1 MEKISNDYRENVRVL
16 DGLLGVGRSCDMV
29 SRDYLIGGRR
39 ARLWVVDGFGS
50 DSILERMGA
59 FWLTLKP
66 ENVVGLTEMQDFL
79 DRYITFSES
88 NVTFDISD
96 AVTSVFLGKSLL
108 AVEGLAGVALMDA
121 KGYPSR
127 SVHEPPDG
135 KVLRGSH
142 DGFVEAVV
150 PNMALL
156 RRRIRDPHLTME
168 GHKVGSRTHNDAVLC
183 YLDDRVDQDLLR
195 KLRGKLLGLD
205 VRSLS
210 MAQESLAEAIRPKQW
225 YNPFPKVRYTER
237 PDAAAASIMEGSIVL
252 MVDNS
257 PSVMILPTGF
267 FDFTQES
274 NDYYFPPLVGTYL
287 RVLRVTV
294 FLLSLFITPAWYLMV
309 SEPNRL
315 PGWLNFLSSP
325 EPVSLS
331 LLSQLLVVEFLIDVL
346 KLASLN
352 TPDSLSNSFSMLGA
366 LVLGDFAVQAGWLGP
381 EVLVYMAFVSVAGFA
396 QPSYE
401 LGYAFKLLRVALLLV
416 TAAFDVWGFC
426 LGVVG
431 IFVLLCTTKPL
442 GISIHWFP
450 STARRCC
457 GCWSG
462 NLSAGTIPESLSIER

>member
-183 YLDDRVDQDLLR
+183 YLDDKVDQDLLR

-381 EVLVYMAFVSVAGFA
+381 EVRVYMAFVSVAGFA

-442 GISIHWFP
+442 VGKGYLYPLVPFNGKALLRLLVREPISRDN
-450 STARRCC
+450 T
-457 GCWSG
+457 
-462 NLSAGTIPESLSIER
+462 

>member
-39 ARLWVVDGFGS
+39 PRLWVVDGFGS

-183 YLDDRVDQDLLR
+183 YLDDKVDQDLLR

-442 GISIHWFP
+442 VGKGYLYPLVPFNGKALLRLLVREPISRDN
-450 STARRCC
+450 T
-457 GCWSG
+457 
-462 NLSAGTIPESLSIER
+462 

>member
-66 ENVVGLTEMQDFL
+66 ENVVGLTKMQDFL

-183 YLDDRVDQDLLR
+183 YLDDKVDQDLLR

-205 VRSLS
+205 VRSLT

-442 GISIHWFP
+442 VGKGYLYPLVPFNGKALLRLLVREPISRDN
-450 STARRCC
+450 T
-457 GCWSG
+457 
-462 NLSAGTIPESLSIER
+462 

>member
-1 MEKISNDYRENVRVL
+1 MEKISNDYRENVRML

-66 ENVVGLTEMQDFL
+66 ENVMSITEMQDFL

-183 YLDDRVDQDLLR
+183 YLDDKVDQDLLR

-442 GISIHWFP
+442 VGKGYLYPLVPFNGKALLRLLVREPISRDN
-450 STARRCC
+450 T
-457 GCWSG
+457 
-462 NLSAGTIPESLSIER
+462 

>member
-66 ENVVGLTEMQDFL
+66 ENVMSLTEMQDFL

-183 YLDDRVDQDLLR
+183 YLDDKVDQDLLR

-267 FDFTQES
+267 FNFTQES

-431 IFVLLCTTKPL
+431 IFILLCTTKPL
-442 GISIHWFP
+442 VGKGYLYPLVPFNGKALLRLLVREPISRDN
-450 STARRCC
+450 T
-457 GCWSG
+457 
-462 NLSAGTIPESLSIER
+462 

>member
-88 NVTFDISD
+88 NVSFDVSD

-183 YLDDRVDQDLLR
+183 YLDDKVDQDLLR

-431 IFVLLCTTKPL
+431 IFILLCTTKPL
-442 GISIHWFP
+442 VGKGYLYPLVPFNSKALLRLLVREPISRDN
-450 STARRCC
+450 T
-457 GCWSG
+457 
-462 NLSAGTIPESLSIER
+462 

>member
-88 NVTFDISD
+88 NVTFDTSD

-183 YLDDRVDQDLLR
+183 YLDDKVDQDLLR

-431 IFVLLCTTKPL
+431 IFILLCTTKPL
-442 GISIHWFP
+442 VGKGYLYPLVPFNGKALLRLLVREPISRDN
-450 STARRCC
+450 T
-457 GCWSG
+457 
-462 NLSAGTIPESLSIER
+462 

>member
-205 VRSLS
+205 VRSLT

-267 FDFTQES
+267 FYFTQES

-442 GISIHWFP
+442 VGKGYLYPLVPFNGKALLRLLVREPISRDN
-450 STARRCC
+450 T
-457 GCWSG
+457 
-462 NLSAGTIPESLSIER
+462 

>member
-127 SVHEPPDG
+127 SVNEPPDG

-205 VRSLS
+205 VRSLT

-287 RVLRVTV
+287 RVLRVAV

-309 SEPNRL
+309 SAPNRL
-315 PGWLNFLSSP
+315 PGWLDFLSSP

-442 GISIHWFP
+442 VGKGYLYPLVPFNGKALLRLLVREPISRDN
-450 STARRCC
+450 T
-457 GCWSG
+457 
-462 NLSAGTIPESLSIER
+462 

>member
-39 ARLWVVDGFGS
+39 ARLWGVDGFGS

-183 YLDDRVDQDLLR
+183 YLDDKVDQDLLR

-205 VRSLS
+205 VRSLT

-442 GISIHWFP
+442 VGKGYLYPLVPFNGKALLRLLVREPISRDN
-450 STARRCC
+450 T
-457 GCWSG
+457 
-462 NLSAGTIPESLSIER
+462 

>member
-66 ENVVGLTEMQDFL
+66 ENVVGLTKMQDFL

-205 VRSLS
+205 VRSLT

-309 SEPNRL
+309 SAPNRL
-315 PGWLNFLSSP
+315 PGWLDFLSSP

-442 GISIHWFP
+442 VGKGYLYPLVPFNGKALLRLLVREPISRDN
-450 STARRCC
+450 T
-457 GCWSG
+457 
-462 NLSAGTIPESLSIER
+462 

>member
-135 KVLRGSH
+135 KVLRASH

-183 YLDDRVDQDLLR
+183 YLDDKVDQDLLR

-431 IFVLLCTTKPL
+431 IFILLCTTKPL
-442 GISIHWFP
+442 VGKGYLYPLVPFNGKALLRLLVREPISRDN
-450 STARRCC
+450 T
-457 GCWSG
+457 
-462 NLSAGTIPESLSIER
+462 

>member
-66 ENVVGLTEMQDFL
+66 ENVVGLTGMQDFL

-183 YLDDRVDQDLLR
+183 YLDDKVDQDLLR

-205 VRSLS
+205 VRSLT

-352 TPDSLSNSFSMLGA
+352 TPDSLSNSLSMLGA

-442 GISIHWFP
+442 VGKGYLYPLVPFNGKALLRLLVREPISRDN
-450 STARRCC
+450 T
-457 GCWSG
+457 
-462 NLSAGTIPESLSIER
+462 

>member
-127 SVHEPPDG
+127 SVNEPPDG

-183 YLDDRVDQDLLR
+183 YLDDKVDQDLLR

-210 MAQESLAEAIRPKQW
+210 MAQESLAEANRPKQW

-431 IFVLLCTTKPL
+431 IFILLCTTKPL
-442 GISIHWFP
+442 VGKGYLYPLVPFNGKALLRLLVREPISRDN
-450 STARRCC
+450 T
-457 GCWSG
+457 
-462 NLSAGTIPESLSIER
+462 

>member
-1 MEKISNDYRENVRVL
+1 MEKISNDYRENVRML

-127 SVHEPPDG
+127 SVNEPPDG

-183 YLDDRVDQDLLR
+183 YLDDKVDQDLLR

-431 IFVLLCTTKPL
+431 IFILLCTTKPL
-442 GISIHWFP
+442 VGKGYLYPLVPFNGKALLRLLVREPISRDN
-450 STARRCC
+450 T
-457 GCWSG
+457 
-462 NLSAGTIPESLSIER
+462 

>member
-1 MEKISNDYRENVRVL
+1 MEKISNDYRENVRML

-274 NDYYFPPLVGTYL
+274 NDSYFPPLVGTYL

-442 GISIHWFP
+442 VGKGYLYPLVPFNGKALLRLLVREPISRDN
-450 STARRCC
+450 T
-457 GCWSG
+457 
-462 NLSAGTIPESLSIER
+462 